1 MIFWE
6 AVKCSDSGGMRGTVS
21 LAALMLF
28 VAMPG
33 IVWAQYSD
41 VPKSSAVDRYFGG
54 EGAPLDFDQFSPRP
68 IGLKNEEEIGLEERI
83 LIAELLRQHCRCMGE
98 RRSCML
104 AGLPRVWGEQP

>member
-1 MIFWE
+1 
-6 AVKCSDSGGMRGTVS
+6 MRGTVS